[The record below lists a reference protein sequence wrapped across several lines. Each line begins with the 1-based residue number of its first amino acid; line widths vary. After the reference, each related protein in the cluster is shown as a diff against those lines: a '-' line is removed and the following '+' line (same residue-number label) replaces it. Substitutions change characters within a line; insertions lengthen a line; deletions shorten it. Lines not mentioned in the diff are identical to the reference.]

1 MTKFNNEEYEVLVCD
16 LIGDVQ
22 YANTSYRGKIST
34 LRQYAEVIV
43 RKILDIDPREDM
55 TLGNEKIKLSIRNL
69 PNYKMVEKAAN
80 KIKKKG
86 NKSTHTKFR
95 EEVTVD
101 EFENAMDGIFDL
113 LSYLLINHFEKYE
126 FGKNAEIVSA
136 FSILP
141 PIIRYK
147 VLHFL
152 NKKYP
157 TNIAIIDKYVLAM
170 LKAYNSEFAKKWIEE
185 NKECLL
191 QLHTYDATLINTI
204 TEQSS
209 HLSALIKD
217 MAPTNMYQLCKEK
230 VEKVGQLILH
240 QGVRYSDFES
250 ALPYYRQVG
259 ILQGNTEEVNEFNNI
274 MEFLYMG
281 RKEREMLC
289 SNIQDATIVLSEI

>member
-43 RKILDIDPREDM
+43 RKILDINPQEEV
-55 TLGNEKIKLSIRNL
+55 TLGNEKIQHSIRSL
-69 PNYKMVEKAAN
+69 SNYKMVEKAVN

-95 EEVTVD
+95 AEVTAD

-113 LSYLLINHFEKYE
+113 LSYLLINYFEEYE
-126 FGKNAEIVSA
+126 FGKNAKTLVA

-147 VLHFL
+147 VLRFL
-152 NKKYP
+152 NEKYP
-157 TNIAIIDKYVLAM
+157 QNIAIIDKYVLAM

-185 NKECLL
+185 NKEYLL
-191 QLHTYDATLINTI
+191 QLQAYDATLINTI
-204 TEQSS
+204 TEQSP
-209 HLSALIKD
+209 HLSALLKE
-217 MAPTNMYQLCKEK
+217 MAPPNMYQLCKEK
-230 VEKVGQLILH
+230 VEKVGQFILY

-250 ALPYYRQVG
+250 ALPYYKQEG
-259 ILQGNTEEVNEFNNI
+259 ILEGDTEEVKKFNNI

-281 RKEREMLC
+281 RKERKQLC
-289 SNIQDATIVLSEI
+289 ANIQEATTILDEI

>member
-1 MTKFNNEEYEVLVCD
+1 
-16 LIGDVQ
+16 
-22 YANTSYRGKIST
+22 
-34 LRQYAEVIV
+34 
-43 RKILDIDPREDM
+43 
-55 TLGNEKIKLSIRNL
+55 
-69 PNYKMVEKAAN
+69 
-80 KIKKKG
+80 
-86 NKSTHTKFR
+86 
-95 EEVTVD
+95 
-101 EFENAMDGIFDL
+101 MDGIFDL
-113 LSYLLINHFEKYE
+113 LSYLLINYFEKYE
-126 FGKNAEIVSA
+126 FGKNAKTMSA

-152 NKKYP
+152 NEKYP
-157 TNIAIIDKYVLAM
+157 TNIAIIDKCVLAM

-191 QLHTYDATLINTI
+191 QLHSYDATLINTI

-209 HLSALIKD
+209 HLSALLKD

-250 ALPYYRQVG
+250 ALPHYRQAG
-259 ILQGNTEEVNEFNNI
+259 ILQGDTEEAKEFNNI

-289 SNIQDATIVLSEI
+289 SNIQDEITVLSKI